1 MPQYSGYGFRE
12 IEKVMRREVVTVR
25 RNDDIRHAANLMIE
39 HRTGAVVV
47 VEGDV
52 PVGILTERDFVLV
65 TSRGQTP
72 DTKVKDVMSGPPI
85 TCEVDKK
92 VADAL
97 VDMTISHVDHLP
109 VTKYGRL
116 VGIVSLRDL
125 VGPAAA

>member
-65 TSRGQTP
+65 TSRGQMP

>member
-47 VEGDV
+47 VEGDL

-72 DTKVKDVMSGPPI
+72 DTKVKDVMTSPTI
-85 TCEVDKK
+85 TCEVEKK

-97 VDMTISHVDHLP
+97 VDMTIGHVDHLP
-109 VTKYGRL
+109 VTRYGRL

>member
-1 MPQYSGYGFRE
+1 MPQYSGYAFRE
-12 IEKVMRREVVTVR
+12 IEKVMKREVVTVR
-25 RNDDIRHAANLMIE
+25 RSDDIRHAANLMIE
-39 HRTGAVVV
+39 HRIGAVVV
-47 VEGDV
+47 VEGDI

-72 DTKVKDVMSGPPI
+72 DTRVRDVMSAPAI
-85 TCEVDKK
+85 TCEVDKR

-97 VDMTISHVDHLP
+97 VDMTIGHIDHLP